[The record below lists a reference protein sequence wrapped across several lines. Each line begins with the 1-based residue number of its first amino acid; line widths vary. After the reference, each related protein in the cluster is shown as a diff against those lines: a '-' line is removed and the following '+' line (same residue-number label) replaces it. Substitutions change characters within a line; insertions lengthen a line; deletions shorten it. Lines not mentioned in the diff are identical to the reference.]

1 VVGHA
6 VGYAVGLTSGFHQ
19 RFGKLIVRKFPARP
33 GAADRVRTPK
43 LAHEVCRA
51 AFREASSFASRSG
64 RPGEAT
70 ARIPGVRALTW
81 KSFIWISSSLRLSNC
96 GGADRFP
103 LCGIERTAA
112 APGAPRVI
120 AGCVRR
126 RTDTQDRA
134 PVQQAK
140 GGAGRKSAVSTDVA
154 APPSHPR
161 LQPRNIEALEM
172 TSR

>member
-1 VVGHA
+1 
-6 VGYAVGLTSGFHQ
+6 L
-19 RFGKLIVRKFPARP
+19 GKLIVREFPARA
-33 GAADRVRTPK
+33 GAPDRVRTPK

-51 AFREASSFASRSG
+51 VFRDAFTFASRSA

-70 ARIPGVRALTW
+70 ARIPGVGAPPW
-81 KSFIWISSSLRLSNC
+81 KSFIWISSSLRVPNC

-120 AGCVRR
+120 AACVRR

-134 PVQQAK
+134 PVQQAE

-154 APPSHPR
+154 APPSYPR